1 MLLSSL
7 PALLSRWVAR
17 LVGLLDRRT
26 APRVALLLCGLLLA
40 RGRRTVTS
48 WMRPAGIAGE
58 FRRAYCAV
66 AACGRRADDL
76 ARALLW
82 DAVAPLQPGCGRLTF
97 AIDDTPTRRY
107 GPQVEG
113 AGIHHNP
120 SKGPAGAPF
129 VYGHVWVTLAWL
141 ARHPLWGS
149 VALPLLARLYV
160 RHQDLPPVP
169 PDRRPPFQTKLE
181 LAGELVRWLTQ
192 WVRPAGRTVWLAAD
206 GFYAKRPF
214 LKVAA
219 ACGVTVVSRLRKD
232 SALRTLPPPHRPA
245 GKRGPMPRYG
255 AGRIDLA
262 KRAGQSRGWSRLEC
276 EQYGQRVT
284 KSYKTFLA
292 TWGPAGGTIRVV
304 LVREDDG
311 WVAFFCTDPS
321 ASVLDILEAAA
332 ARGAIEQAFKDAK
345 EVWGAGQ
352 QQLRNLHANVGAFH
366 LNLWMQTMVESQAW
380 ARPEG
385 ELIRRDDAPWDSK
398 PRRPS
403 HADKRR
409 AIQREIVANEIQA
422 AVSQAAQAGDFRGLA
437 KRLVKLLG

>member
-1 MLLSSL
+1 VLLSSL
-7 PALLSRWVAR
+7 PALLSRWIAR

-58 FRRAYCAV
+58 FRRAYGAV

-82 DAVAPLQPGCGRLTF
+82 DAVAPVQPGCGRLTF

-113 AGIHHNP
+113 AGVHHNP
-120 SKGPAGAPF
+120 SQGPAGAPF

-141 ARHPLWGS
+141 ARHPVWGS

-160 RHQDLPPVP
+160 RHQDLPKVP

-192 WVRPAGRTVWLAAD
+192 WVRPAGRNVWLAAD

-214 LKVAA
+214 LKEAA

-232 SALRTLPPPHRPA
+232 SALRTLPPTHRPA

-276 EQYGQRVT
+276 EQYGRRVT
-284 KSYKTFLA
+284 KVYKTFLA
-292 TWGPAGGTIRVV
+292 TWPPAGGTIRVV

-366 LNLWMQTMVESQAW
+366 LNLWMQTMVETQAW

-385 ELIRRDDAPWDSK
+385 ELIRRDDAPWESK

-409 AIQREIVANEIQA
+409 AVQREIVANEIQA
-422 AVSQAAQAGDFRGLA
+422 AVSQAVQAGDFRGLA